1 MDLITRTLYNEIQV
15 RIINIEGEFW
25 FDAKDVCAVL
35 KLTMAKATDCL
46 EDAEWQYYGSDKVI
60 SEMGLV
66 ALCILCRKP
75 VAIDF
80 YRDITQD
87 VIPALLLT
95 PQELEQKMLSH
106 LRKW

>member
-1 MDLITRTLYNEIQV
+1 MYNDIEV
-15 RIINIEGEFW
+15 RILNVEGEFW

-35 KLTMAKATDCL
+35 ELRVNKAMSYL
-46 EDAEWQYYGSDKVI
+46 EDEEWRYYGADKLV

-80 YRDITQD
+80 YRCITQD
-87 VIPALLLT
+87 VIPSLLMT
-95 PQELEQKMLSH
+95 PQELEQKLVSH